1 MLRCLAAFPVLSSRL
16 YLSPDL
22 VPGGGVL
29 AQVDLILQALDL
41 VVRGVG
47 HWVLHDLFPFPVPG
61 GFGQSGADLRP
72 QDIVDPL
79 MSCTLVRGALGDTHR
94 VTPDGAP
101 FLRND

>member
-47 HWVLHDLFPFPVPG
+47 HWVLHDLGRCRVRGPVPG

-79 MSCTLVRGALGDTHR
+79 MSCTLVRGALGDSHR

-101 FLRND
+101 